1 MKYRYVETALP
12 RVVRACGLTVI
23 ASAPVQTACIYIL
36 IASFNIK
43 TAYTA
48 AAIDF
53 TTAFTLSCIVCRD
66 SSSAGSDNL
75 LYQPNKRDWIA
86 HQLNVVSGAKLSLRD
101 GAVASYKSLPV
112 IEIIFPWNFDF
123 LPI

>member
-12 RVVRACGLTVI
+12 GVVRACGLTVI

-36 IASFNIK
+36 LASFNIK
-43 TAYTA
+43 TAFSA
-48 AAIDF
+48 AAIGF

-66 SSSAGSDNL
+66 SRSADSDNL
-75 LYQPNKRDWIA
+75 LYQPNKRDRIA
-86 HQLNVVSGAKLSLRD
+86 HQLNVVSGAKLALRD
-101 GAVASYKSLPV
+101 AAVASYKSLPV
-112 IEIIFPWNFDF
+112 MEIFIPWNFDF

>member
-12 RVVRACGLTVI
+12 RVVRACGLTIIV
-23 ASAPVQTACIYIL
+23 SAPVQTACIYIL

-43 TAYTA
+43 TAYTGE
-48 AAIDF
+48 AIGF
-53 TTAFTLSCIVCRD
+53 TTAVTLSRIVCLDNR
-66 SSSAGSDNL
+66 SAGSDNL

-86 HQLNVVSGAKLSLRD
+86 HQLNVVSGAKLALRD
-101 GAVASYKSLPV
+101 AAVASYKSLPV
-112 IEIIFPWNFDF
+112 MEIFIPWNFDF